1 VLQSPL
7 EVFEDTLNRCLRD
20 ALEGILGSKVRDELY
35 NLLARSGIAAQEV
48 PRLFDDVVHAMGEI
62 FGILQA
68 KIIVHK
74 ALVNL
79 YREYSQPINFSY
91 DKTLRDKL
99 LSLGQRVV
107 SNNLWP
113 RGFEDETS
121 LPETEPAGG
130 EEGSESLDNIRDGGE
145 GLYRYKQG
153 VSPKSPY
160 NW

>member
-1 VLQSPL
+1 LQSPL
-7 EVFEDTLNRCLRD
+7 EVFEDTLDRCFRD

-35 NLLARSGIAAQEV
+35 NLLARSGIAAKEV
-48 PRLFDDVVHAMGEI
+48 ARLFDDVVYAMGEA
-62 FGILQA
+62 FGVLQA

-79 YREYSQPINFSY
+79 YREYSQPIDFSY

-107 SNNLWP
+107 SNSLWP
-113 RGFEDETS
+113 RGFEEETT
-121 LPETEPAGG
+121 LPETELARGKKAT
-130 EEGSESLDNIRDGGE
+130 ESLQRIRDDRAS
-145 GLYRYKQG
+145 LYRYKQG
-153 VSPKSPY
+153 ASPKSSN